1 MRLAMIEALIKLRH
15 QRVTLRTA
23 VPSSIPSGAPVH
35 ARAAYLLARVGRT
48 QSARFSER
56 MRSLGL
62 RPKHFAGPNAI
73 ALSGGASQ
81 QEIGADMGL
90 DPSGLVGAI
99 DELERM
105 GLVTRRRDAADRRRS
120 ALARPHAAHRRR
132 YALPLTKDGT
142 AMLRRARRL
151 VTDGARE
158 LLGPLDDD
166 EVQALVALLAKVAAA
181 GDLERF

>member
-1 MRLAMIEALIKLRH
+1 MKVPMNERLIKWSD
-15 QRVTLRTA
+15 QRVTLRAA
-23 VPSSIPSGAPVH
+23 VPSPIPSGAPVH

-48 QSARFSER
+48 QAARFSER

-62 RPKHFAGPNAI
+62 RPKHFAVLNAI
-73 ALSGGASQ
+73 ALSDGASQ
-81 QEIGADMGL
+81 QEIGGHMGL

-99 DELERM
+99 EGVESM
-105 GLVTRRRDAADRRRS
+105 GLVARRADPADRRRN
-120 ALARPHAAHRRR
+120 ALA
-132 YALPLTKDGT
+132 LTEDGT

-151 VTDGARE
+151 VSDGARE

-166 EVQALVALLAKVAAA
+166 EVRALVALLGKVAAA

>member
-1 MRLAMIEALIKLRH
+1 
-15 QRVTLRTA
+15 
-23 VPSSIPSGAPVH
+23 VPSPIPSGAPAH

-48 QSARFSER
+48 QSVRFSER

-62 RPKHFAGPNAI
+62 RPKHFAVLNAI
-73 ALSGGASQ
+73 ALSDGASQ
-81 QEIGADMGL
+81 QEIGGHMGL

-99 DELERM
+99 DELEKR
-105 GLVTRRRDAADRRRS
+105 GLVARRRDPAD
-120 ALARPHAAHRRR
+120 RRR
-132 YALPLTKDGT
+132 YALGLTEDGT

-151 VTDGARE
+151 VSEGARE

-166 EVQALVALLAKVAAA
+166 EVQTLVALLAKVAAA

>member
-1 MRLAMIEALIKLRH
+1 MAPS
-15 QRVTLRTA
+15 TGYTRTA
-23 VPSSIPSGAPVH
+23 VPPAIPSGAPVH

-48 QSARFSER
+48 QAARFSER

-62 RPKHFAGPNAI
+62 RPKHFAVLNAI
-73 ALSGGASQ
+73 ALSDGASQ
-81 QEIGADMGL
+81 QEIGAGMGL

-105 GLVTRRRDAADRRRS
+105 GLVARRRDPAD
-120 ALARPHAAHRRR
+120 RRR
-132 YALPLTKDGT
+132 YALALTEDGS